1 MTITTRLEQRVAR
14 NIDRPETHDVGSS
27 GAIASAVA
35 EVGGVILD
43 LIFIPLPHRTLL

>member
-1 MTITTRLEQRVAR
+1 VL
-14 NIDRPETHDVGSS
+14 PETSIVLKPMTSVSS